1 MQTESLNYNHWV
13 NYLRVRKSQVQS
25 MKTSL
30 TAPSSLDSP
39 SCLLLFGAAIAVALI
54 ISTSARAQTDNF
66 DSGTDAAWTHYAPGG
81 VQTFSFPTN
90 PISAGNLG
98 YKITSPPTISGG
110 PGRVGSY
117 LMGGPIISDF
127 VVTTDLINWDNTQ
140 SQNMGVMAR
149 VQAPVPSSSFPLGY
163 ALVYTDRFSAGGGG
177 TDQLRLY
184 KVVAGGLGFMNTTT
198 GGSQTNGNL
207 GQFGVVAGGDA
218 PPNPSKDY
226 QLVFMGVGN
235 LFMGQIIDK
244 GTGLALTFNDG
255 FGGLT
260 NTLWASDPGFA
271 GFGAAGATLYGS
283 GNAGY
288 FGFVGS
294 GVAGNTDP
302 TFDNFEVLAVPEPSV
317 LGLASV
323 GSAAVIWVARR
334 RNQRNNR
341 SSFNPPRTS

>member
-1 MQTESLNYNHWV
+1 
-13 NYLRVRKSQVQS
+13 

-30 TAPSSLDSP
+30 SFSVLSSPCFLTS
-39 SCLLLFGAAIAVALI
+39 FGSAVLI
-54 ISTSARAQTDNF
+54 GSLMATVAQAQSDNF
-66 DSGTDAAWTHYAPGG
+66 DTATDAAWTHYGPGG
-81 VQTFSFPTN
+81 LGQTFSFPTN
-90 PISAGNLG
+90 PISAGNFG
-98 YKITSPPTISGG
+98 YQITSAPGTGPN

-117 LMGGPIISDF
+117 LMGGPSIADF
-127 VVTTDLINWDNTQ
+127 VVTTDLINWNNSQ

-149 VQAPVPSSSFPLGY
+149 VQAPLPSSTFPLGY
-163 ALVYTDRFSAGGGG
+163 ALVYTDRFSAGAGG
-177 TDQLRLY
+177 TDQLRIY
-184 KVVAGGLGFMNTTT
+184 KVVSGGLGFMNTTT

-226 QLVFMGVGN
+226 QLVFMGVNN

-244 GTGLALTFNDG
+244 TTGLALTFNDG

-271 GFGAAGATLYGS
+271 GFGSAGATLYNS

-294 GVAGNTDP
+294 GVAGNIDP

-317 LGLASV
+317 IGLAV
-323 GSAAVIWVARR
+323 LGSALIIWVSRKPF
-334 RNQRNNR
+334 QRKCLVP
-341 SSFNPPRTS
+341 SATQKSP